1 MSLRPLGLTALLALM
16 ACGSTSDM
24 QLYPIDGPLA
34 ALTPPPVIRAEAGT
48 TDSTSGSLTLRL
60 PDRTRCSGTWS
71 ALAPK
76 VVSRTKGVSL
86 TLRGPGGSIDRS
98 TETVGG
104 INPGEIYAICED
116 GTRVQGNFVMGSST
130 TSGSGTAT
138 DTRGNVYKL
147 LF

>member
-1 MSLRPLGLTALLALM
+1 MSLRPLGLTALLALIG
-16 ACGSTSDM
+16 CGTTSDM

-34 ALTPPPVIRAEAGT
+34 AQTPPPVIRATAGT
-48 TDSTSGSLTLRL
+48 TESTSGTLKLRL
-60 PDRTRCSGTWS
+60 PDRTKCSGTWS

-86 TLRGPGGSIDRS
+86 TLKGPGGKFDRS
-98 TETVGG
+98 SESVGG